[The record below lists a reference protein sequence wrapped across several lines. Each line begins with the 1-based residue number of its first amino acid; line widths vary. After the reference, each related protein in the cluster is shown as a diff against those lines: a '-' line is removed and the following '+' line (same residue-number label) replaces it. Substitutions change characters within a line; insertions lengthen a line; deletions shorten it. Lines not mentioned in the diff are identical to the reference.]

1 MSCSLLFEIN
11 NDISSII
18 DVYVKTFKNRKRM
31 KEELNNKIRQS
42 LVKKF
47 NMEINNVT
55 LDNYLNNTEG
65 YLYWI
70 PKSPGWIWLGKRFLF
85 DNPNVNH
92 DFRKIIVKT
101 GINKGYCCSCMKKC
115 RWINCPNN
123 GNHMDVIRFPKN
135 ILDLHKMGYYDL
147 RVLLSEIK

>member
-47 NMEINNVT
+47 NMERKNTNT
-55 LDNYLNNTEG
+55 LILN
-65 YLYWI
+65 
-70 PKSPGWIWLGKRFLF
+70 R
-85 DNPNVNH
+85 
-92 DFRKIIVKT
+92 
-101 GINKGYCCSCMKKC
+101 
-115 RWINCPNN
+115 
-123 GNHMDVIRFPKN
+123 
-135 ILDLHKMGYYDL
+135 
-147 RVLLSEIK
+147 

>member
-1 MSCSLLFEIN
+1 MKDLKIFINLTRLNRPIGYLLLFWPCSWGLAYSYSQ
-11 NDISSII
+11 D
-18 DVYVKTFKNRKRM
+18 
-31 KEELNNKIRQS
+31 
-42 LVKKF
+42 
-47 NMEINNVT
+47 
-55 LDNYLNNTEG
+55 NNTEKF
-65 YLYWI
+65 LYWI

-101 GINKGYCCSCMKKC
+101 GMNKGYCCSCMKKC
-115 RWINCPNN
+115 QWINCPNN
-123 GNHMDVIRFPKN
+123 GNHMDVIRFPRN